1 MLWLVPVEMM
11 KRGNGFANVQ
21 RLILTKLQML
31 INELKSSLHLHPQLN
46 SEQ

>member
-1 MLWLVPVEMM
+1 MLWLVRVELM
-11 KRGNGFANVQ
+11 KLVNGFANVQ
-21 RLILTKLQML
+21 KLILTKLQML